1 MLSAVSAAKRLKAR
15 TIVIVVVLLLGAA
28 WAFATLRSYSW
39 SQEIRA
45 EIAFDGRRFSGNS
58 IGRVTWDKRWRF
70 DPAGGS
76 LGRRFLN
83 RVDAEAAVID
93 IPGRKPV
100 FVLLA
105 HTYRDERRQETLL
118 VTGNRPYIAAEL
130 AARTI
135 LPPLGAYKVRND
147 GDTVNGIVG
156 SRGVT
161 KPIPDNYRPALAM
174 FDNPSDPRSLR
185 VVTNDAEL
193 SGALGAPAQLTSVTL
208 TIGDETPTDGR
219 LRQYLP
225 WLPDPAHA
233 SSQDS
238 KGSDIMAAFAA
249 AGGLAREVRLEHFLM
264 HMCFGTAAPCPQK

>member
-1 MLSAVSAAKRLKAR
+1 MLSAVSAAKRIKAR
-15 TIVIVVVLLLGAA
+15 TIVIVVVLLLAAA
-28 WAFATLRSYSW
+28 WAYSTLQPYSW

-45 EIAFDGRRFSGNS
+45 EIALDGRRFSGNA
-58 IGRVTWDKRWRF
+58 IGRVTWDKQWRF
-70 DPAGGS
+70 ELAGGS

-105 HTYRDERRQETLL
+105 HTYRDDRRQETRL
-118 VTGNRPYIAAEL
+118 VTGNRPYMVSEL

-135 LPPLGAYKVRND
+135 LPPLGAYKVRLD
-147 GDTVNGIVG
+147 GETVRGIVR
-156 SRGVT
+156 SRGMT
-161 KPIPDNYRPALAM
+161 KPIPDNYRPALAV
-174 FDNPSDPRSLR
+174 FDNPSDPRTLR

-193 SGALGAPAQLTSVTL
+193 STALGAPAQLTSLTL
-208 TIGDETPTDGR
+208 TIGDDTPTDGR

-225 WLPDPAHA
+225 WLPDMTQTIN
-233 SSQDS
+233 QDS
-238 KGSDIMAAFAA
+238 KVSDIMAAFTA
-249 AGGLAREVRLEHFLM
+249 AGGLAADAQLEHFLM